1 MTGSGPAGPPSAGP
15 ATTANRIRPP
25 ISGGRMGRV
34 AALGITL
41 VALTPIVSHSFGRS
55 TYGLLLPAMEDT
67 LALSHT
73 QSGLGGTVI
82 YAAYLLGVIAV
93 ASLSRRC
100 EPITI
105 MRAGVATVM
114 VGLVWMATVQNMA
127 MLLVGLLLTGSA
139 GAGIWIT
146 APAILTST
154 VRPARR
160 GLVIGSL
167 TASTGLGTFA
177 VGMGTNLARRQS
189 GDDLLWR
196 PVWVVEAV
204 AVAALL
210 AGLVLLARPAP
221 TARVATGRFDLDTL
235 RSVPHWRPV
244 TAGYALFA
252 AVGAGFTPFLVRAL
266 QNDAGLSPSG
276 ASAAFASMSLLAI
289 PGAPALGWVSDRWGR
304 KPVMTAV
311 LFGAA
316 VGTAVVATSRGAL
329 AVAGSFCF
337 GSVWSSYPTLV
348 ATYVRDHTEARAFS
362 EAFSTMT
369 IFYGVAALSA
379 PIIVGRLADVTGQFR
394 VPFLGLSA
402 LCVGGGLVMLRLARS
417 DGDR

>member
-1 MTGSGPAGPPSAGP
+1 
-15 ATTANRIRPP
+15 
-25 ISGGRMGRV
+25 
-34 AALGITL
+34 

-55 TYGLLLPAMEDT
+55 TYGLLLPAIEDT
-67 LALSHT
+67 LALNHT

-105 MRAGVATVM
+105 MRAGVAIVL
-114 VGLVWMATVQNMA
+114 VGLLWMAIVQNVA
-127 MLLVGLLLTGSA
+127 MLLIGLLLTGSA

-154 VRPARR
+154 VRPSRR

-167 TASTGLGTFA
+167 TASTGLGTFV
-177 VGMGTNLARRQS
+177 VGMGTNLARHRT
-189 GDDLLWR
+189 GDELLWR
-196 PVWVVEAV
+196 PVWVVEAI

-210 AGLVLLARPAP
+210 AGLVVLARPAP
-221 TARVATGRFDLDTL
+221 TDRVAAGRFDLDRL

-244 TAGYALFA
+244 TFGYALFA

-266 QNDAGLSPSG
+266 QNDAGLSRSG

-289 PGAPALGWVSDRWGR
+289 PGAPALGWLSDRCGR
-304 KPVMTAV
+304 KPVMTVV
-311 LFGAA
+311 LLVAA
-316 VGTAVVATSRGAL
+316 VGTSVVATSRGAI

-337 GSVWSSYPTLV
+337 GTVWSSYPTLV

-369 IFYGVAALSA
+369 IFYGIAALSA
-379 PIIVGRLADVTGQFR
+379 PILVGRLADATGHFR
-394 VPFLGLSA
+394 VPFLGLA
-402 LCVGGGLVMLRLARS
+402 AICAAGGLVMLRLALAER
-417 DGDR
+417 DR